1 MLVRKGVM
9 QTAGVGNVPLRV
21 PLDWKVRENGKKEMN
36 SQRHGLPGRRNSRC
50 KDFIFCQGH

>member
-1 MLVRKGVM
+1 M
-9 QTAGVGNVPLRV
+9 QTAGVGNVPHRV